1 MTLIGNELFAAQEL
15 EGEQIRRERQQATE
29 CPPLS
34 RDARLVKDALGR
46 LNIHESTAVA
56 ASLLR
61 DALRLRDKPTRE
73 GWCLIDPKLTG
84 RVPVYVRTIRLPSD
98 PDRFEGGWEYRSGGI
113 WKPLTVPVVELP
125 IWEECR

>member
-1 MTLIGNELFAAQEL
+1 MLEGNELFSAQER
-15 EGEQIRRERQQATE
+15 EAAAIRRERLPQTE
-29 CPPLS
+29 GPPLS
-34 RDARLVKDALGR
+34 LEGHRAIKVMLELPPNESLAIAAAIIRDRLK
-46 LNIHESTAVA
+46 
-56 ASLLR
+56 LR
-61 DALRLRDKPTRE
+61 DRPTRE

-98 PDRFEGGWEYRSGGI
+98 PERFAGGWEYRSGGI